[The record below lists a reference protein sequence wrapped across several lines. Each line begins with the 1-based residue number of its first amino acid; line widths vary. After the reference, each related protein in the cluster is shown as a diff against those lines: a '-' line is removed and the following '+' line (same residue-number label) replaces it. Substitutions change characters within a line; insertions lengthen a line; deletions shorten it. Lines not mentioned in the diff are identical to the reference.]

1 MSDDR
6 QLVTPELRSAK
17 YSANAPRCTES
28 PHSMEPE
35 RTGPVRREPP
45 PSSGLEQAMRWIS
58 PLVFV
63 MLLGAGIGL
72 YFQKQKSIHSGLGR
86 IRERTAGPVDFALWL
101 GGSDETLHEKFK
113 NKIDEVQ
120 RQADAER
127 AEMRAKMEKPL
138 EFDPAN
144 FLYRQMMPDHQ

>member
-1 MSDDR
+1 MSDNR
-6 QLVTPELRSAK
+6 QLVTLERISSK

-28 PHSMEPE
+28 PQSTELECAERVRPEPL
-35 RTGPVRREPP
+35 
-45 PSSGLEQAMRWIS
+45 PSSGLERAMRWIS
-58 PLVFV
+58 PLVLV

-72 YFQKQKSIHSGLGR
+72 YFQKQQSIHSGLGR

-113 NKIDEVQ
+113 NKIDEVK

-127 AEMRAKMEKPL
+127 AEMKAKMEKPI